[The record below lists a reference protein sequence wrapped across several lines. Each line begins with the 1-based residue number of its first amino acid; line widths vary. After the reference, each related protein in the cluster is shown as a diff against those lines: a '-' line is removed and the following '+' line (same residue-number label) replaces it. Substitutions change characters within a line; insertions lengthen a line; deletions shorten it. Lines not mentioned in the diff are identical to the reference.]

1 MSTGQ
6 SRRTVAIAVDSSDYS
21 EQAFNWYKEHVYHDG
36 DQLVLIHS
44 HELQSPVLLETI
56 ATEGWKREVEK
67 HDQFIKDL
75 EKKYRRKCKP
85 LKIEAKIIVQPGP
98 PGQVICRV
106 AMEQDATLIVM
117 GCRGEGTVR
126 RTILGSVSDY
136 VIHHTHIP
144 VLVVPREQDK
154 LP

>member
-1 MSTGQ
+1 M
-6 SRRTVAIAVDSSDYS
+6 RRLYASS
-21 EQAFNWYKEHVYHDG
+21 QPCLLF
-36 DQLVLIHS
+36 
-44 HELQSPVLLETI
+44 SP
-56 ATEGWKREVEK
+56 
-67 HDQFIKDL
+67 
-75 EKKYRRKCKP
+75 
-85 LKIEAKIIVQPGP
+85 KIEAKIIVEPGP

-117 GCRGEGTVR
+117 GSRGEGTVR

-154 LP
+154 PS

>member
-1 MSTGQ
+1 MSTGPL
-6 SRRTVAIAVDSSDYS
+6 RRTVAIAVDSSDYS
-21 EQAFNWYKEHVYHDG
+21 EQAFDWYKEHVYHEG

-56 ATEGWKREVEK
+56 ATEGWKHEVEK

-75 EKKYRRKCKP
+75 GKKYRRKCKP
-85 LKIEAKIIVQPGP
+85 LKIEAKIIVEPGP

-106 AMEQDATLIVM
+106 ALEQDATLIVM

-154 LP
+154 PS